1 MVSINR
7 EPVQIVEIDIDYCS
21 LTYGTGA
28 CNAVLGTSG
37 VRKCFNTFQSCQ
49 DKDNFDKTTKTLRFI
64 QPRTGAPKDEV
75 YFPCLE
81 NVSAFSS
88 TVNIN
93 GSNPKL
99 SALGKRAKATITLSD
114 FPYHDGYLDKYRDE
128 RRDGTAQTD
137 EGGYDP
143 QDRGTFFGKLK
154 ARFPF
159 YAGRPMRIK
168 DAYLD
173 NGALTNIR
181 TRNYIITDIQGP
193 NSNGTVTIE
202 GKDVLA
208 LAENKKAYCPVPSRG
223 SVSTLGQLGLETD
236 TTEFILVPE
245 GIGSEYPASGYAV
258 LGDEVVTFT
267 RSGDDVTLTGRGLL
281 GTEAEAHDDGTTF
294 QEAVR
299 FEDQNVDDVLYTL
312 LNDYTDIDPSFMPT
326 TDWATEIDTWMGS
339 LLLNTTI
346 TEPTPV
352 TELVSELSDLG
363 LSVWW
368 DDVDQEIKIRAA
380 RPPFGETVT
389 EISDSDNIKAVTQ
402 KDEDE
407 DRVTQIHFYSV
418 QSDPTRGLKDK
429 ANYDRIAIYIDS
441 EAESANAYDDTRVRE
456 IFCRWLNVGN
466 DIQVG
471 VLSNR
476 ILSSYATSPRV
487 FTVTVDAKDRD
498 IQLGDIVELDT
509 RVCTDFT
516 GNNCGQRVQVF
527 KKTESKSGHEV
538 EYSLQK
544 YFYQNDSYAVIMPN
558 SAPDFGSAT
567 ADDRFEGAYLIDEDE
582 DFFADGTPA
591 YRFI

>member
-28 CNAVLGTSG
+28 CTAVLGTSG

-49 DKDNFDKTTKTLRFI
+49 DKTNFDKTTKTLRFI

-114 FPYHDGYLDKYRDE
+114 FPYHDGYLDKYRDG

-168 DAYLD
+168 DAYLE
-173 NGALTNIR
+173 NGALTNVR

-208 LAENKKAYCPVPSRG
+208 LAENKKAYCPTPSRG
-223 SVSTLGQLGLETD
+223 SVSTLAQLGLETD
-236 TTEFILVPE
+236 TTEFTLVPE
-245 GIGSEYPASGYAV
+245 GIGSEYSASGYAV

-267 RSGDDVTLTGRGLL
+267 RSNDDITLTGRGLL
-281 GTEAEAHDDGTTF
+281 GTEAEEHDDGTTF

-299 FEDQNVDDVLYTL
+299 FENQNVDDVLYTL
-312 LNDYTDIDPSFMPT
+312 LNDYTDIDQSFMPT

-339 LLLNTTI
+339 LILNTTI

-380 RPPFGETVT
+380 RPPFGDTVT
-389 EISDSDNIKAVTQ
+389 EISDSNNIKSVTQ

-407 DRVTQIHFYSV
+407 DRVTQVHFYSV
-418 QSDPTRGLKDK
+418 QSNPTRGLKDK

-498 IQLGDIVELDT
+498 IQLGDVVELNT

-544 YFYQNDSYAVIMPN
+544 YFYQNDSYAIIMSN
-558 SAPDFGSAT
+558 SAPDFDSAT
-567 ADDRFEGAYLIDEDE
+567 ADDKFEGAYLIDEDD

-591 YRFI
+591 YRII

>member
-28 CNAVLGTSG
+28 CTAVLGTSG
-37 VRKCFNTFQSCQ
+37 VRKCFNTFESCQ
-49 DKDNFDKTTKTLRFI
+49 DKTNFDKTTKTLRFI

-168 DAYLD
+168 DAYLE
-173 NGALTNIR
+173 NGALTSVR

-208 LAENKKAYCPVPSRG
+208 LAENKKAYCPTPSRG

-236 TTEFILVPE
+236 TTEFTLVPE

-267 RSGDDVTLTGRGLL
+267 RSNDNITLTGRGLL
-281 GTEAEAHDDGTTF
+281 GTEAETHDDGTTF

-339 LLLNTTI
+339 LFLNTTI

-380 RPPFGETVT
+380 RPPLGETVT
-389 EISDSDNIKAVTQ
+389 EVSDSDNIKAITQ

-407 DRVTQIHFYSV
+407 DRVTQVHFYSV
-418 QSDPTRGLKDK
+418 QSNPTRGLKDK

-476 ILSSYATSPRV
+476 ILSSYSTSPRV
-487 FTVTVDAKDRD
+487 FTVTVDAKDRG
-498 IQLGDIVELDT
+498 IQLGDVVELNT

-558 SAPDFGSAT
+558 SASDFGSAT
-567 ADDRFEGAYLIDEDE
+567 ADDKFEGAYLIDEDD